1 LDICFVL
8 FTKTAGDEDS
18 TTLLSSFTS
27 DPLLKSE
34 SSPSIC
40 LMFEWNLVAL
50 KAEGTAF
57 FLADL

>member
-1 LDICFVL
+1 M
-8 FTKTAGDEDS
+8 KTAGDDDS
-18 TTLLSSFTS
+18 TSLLSSFTS

-40 LMFEWNLVAL
+40 LMFECNLVAE
-50 KAEGTAF
+50 KAAGDAF